1 MEARKTYHHGDLRN
15 ALLAAAL
22 DLLEEDGLEALSL
35 RRVAARVG
43 VSHAA
48 PAHHFPTLRV
58 LLNALAAIGFTRFAA
73 AMADARAAAP
83 PAPVAQLRAA
93 ERGYLAFAEAQPALF
108 RLMFTEAL
116 IDGSDPALTEA
127 AAAGR
132 RQLVE
137 ICAPAA
143 AHLGIDDPE
152 GRAALERLVWSQ
164 AHGRAHLTIERRVP
178 RGGDLPDTER
188 IDLAGLLF
196 APRGGA
202 AR

>member
-1 MEARKTYHHGDLRN
+1 MLRTGMEQRKTYHHGDLRN

-58 LLNALAAIGFTRFAA
+58 LLNALAAIGFERFAA
-73 AMADARAAAP
+73 AMRDARAGAAP
-83 PAPVAQLRAA
+83 DPVAQMRAA
-93 ERGYLAFAEAQPALF
+93 ERGYLDFAVAQPALF

-116 IDGSDPALTEA
+116 IDWTDRALTEA
-127 AAAGR
+127 ADASY
-132 RQLVE
+132 RQLAE

-143 AHLGIDDPE
+143 AHLGIEDPE

-164 AHGRAHLTIERRVP
+164 AHGRAHLTVERKFP
-178 RGGDLPDTER
+178 RFGDAEAGPGG

-196 APRGGA
+196 AG
-202 AR
+202 